1 MASRN
6 RKTKAKFSSNGF
18 DEWGGYMAAKKAKL
32 EDQFSESVKKVTMTH
47 EKNSKNK
54 GLFDGVAIFVNG
66 YTGNHISIENINLP
80 ESLTN
85 YSLKISITKY

>member
-6 RKTKAKFSSNGF
+6 RKSKAKFSSNGF

-32 EDQFSESVKKVTMTH
+32 EDQFSESAKKATTPH
-47 EKNSKNK
+47 ENQKNK

-66 YTGNHISIENINLP
+66 YTGNHISNENIINFRI
-80 ESLTN
+80 
-85 YSLKISITKY
+85 SLKLTYVNE

>member
-6 RKTKAKFSSNGF
+6 RKNKAKFSSNGF

-66 YTGNHISIENINLP
+66 YTGNHISIIENSINFRERLC
-80 ESLTN
+80 LN
-85 YSLKISITKY
+85 LKYPKC